1 MLRFVKIEHW
11 AQRCVVILFIF
22 LLIFITSKKKENKT
36 TEVKKQTKK
45 MSKLQKNS
53 HKTGETSSLCMKKGV
68 PVGIKSVE
76 SQKPIEAAY
85 GFKIG

>member
-1 MLRFVKIEHW
+1 
-11 AQRCVVILFIF
+11 
-22 LLIFITSKKKENKT
+22 
-36 TEVKKQTKK
+36 

>member
-22 LLIFITSKKKENKT
+22 LLIFITSKKKENKI

-45 MSKLQKNS
+45 N
-53 HKTGETSSLCMKKGV
+53 V
-68 PVGIKSVE
+68 
-76 SQKPIEAAY
+76 
-85 GFKIG
+85 KITKE

>member
-1 MLRFVKIEHW
+1 MCCYSLHFSAYFYNI
-11 AQRCVVILFIF
+11 
-22 LLIFITSKKKENKT
+22 KKKENKT